1 MGGGHVLY
9 FGGWLFTISNRSL
22 CFERRGNREEEKE
35 KERNREKTGGFG
47 DVIELV
53 PSFFFFVLF
62 VLLLLLLL
70 FVIFHLL
77 HEVI

>member
-1 MGGGHVLY
+1 LGGGHVLY
-9 FGGWLFTISNRSL
+9 FGGWLFTISNRAL

-53 PSFFFFVLF
+53 PPFFFFVLF
-62 VLLLLLLL
+62 VLLFVL